1 MPHHAVAARQILDQI
16 VAYAERRLVPADPRR
31 ALHQRALELVAAD
44 RLVQHHEMPRV
55 DDVLP
60 VLQPVA
66 ILDHADRVIAPEAHA
81 AQFDVVATGIDDV
94 VQRE

>member
-16 VAYAERRLVPADPRR
+16 VAHAERRLAPADPRR
-31 ALHQRALELVAAD
+31 PLHQRALELVAAD

-60 VLQPVA
+60 MLQPVA
-66 ILDHADRVIAPEAHA
+66 ILDHADGVIAPQALPRK
-81 AQFDVVATGIDDV
+81 FDIVAIAGC
-94 VQRE
+94 R